1 MKIPT
6 KIGFLCHFKLT
17 FVFRSNS
24 KIFLKIFAL
33 LLNTKVNTAEKIKKI
48 IKIAL
53 ETAIKIWSGQKQQL
67 DDFKD
72 EEDWI
77 NSRL

>member
-6 KIGFLCHFKLT
+6 KIGFLSRFKLT

-53 ETAIKIWSGQKQQL
+53 ETTIKIWSGQKQQL

-72 EEDWI
+72 EKDWI
-77 NSRL
+77 NSR

>member
-1 MKIPT
+1 M
-6 KIGFLCHFKLT
+6 
-17 FVFRSNS
+17 FRSNS

>member
-6 KIGFLCHFKLT
+6 KIGFLSHFKLT

-53 ETAIKIWSGQKQQL
+53 ETTIKIWLGQKQQL

-72 EEDWI
+72 EKDWI
-77 NSRL
+77 NSR